1 MSNKLWESHRIMYP
15 ELREKAVS
23 TCSECRFFVRIQG
36 REEARWGCVAGLP
49 EYRTLRKRV
58 PAVLHAVDILKA
70 AGKEGLYK
78 ALECGNP
85 EMQACGLFLCRK

>member
-1 MSNKLWESHRIMYP
+1 MYP

-78 ALECGNP
+78 ALECDNP
-85 EMQACGLFLCRK
+85 ERQACGLFLCRK